1 MLSQSLLDRVVPHS
15 LEAERAVL
23 GACIVDRDALNTV
36 IEMLEMTDFYDLNH
50 QVAFEAI
57 ADMSHRDKPVDPLTL
72 MDEFSKRGIT
82 ERLGGQA
89 FIVGLVDA
97 VPTTANV
104 EYHSAIVK
112 EKSLHR
118 RLIQVGNQLVKLG
131 YSEDRDVKDLME
143 EAEQAVFAIS
153 QDRNKRTF
161 KAVAD
166 VLPPAFKRIEEQF
179 HNTDQTVT
187 GTQTPFIDFNRLTSG
202 FQPGSLNIIAAR
214 PSMGKTALAINMAEY
229 VGTERHTPVLIFS
242 LEMGAEQLVQRMLG
256 SVAGINI
263 HDLNTGSF
271 ADKDWD
277 KLTNAAAKLSQSSI
291 FIDDSSMLSTVE
303 FRARCRR
310 FKARYENLGLIVV
323 DYLQLM
329 SFSRKIDSKQQEV
342 AEISR
347 ALKGV
352 ARELE
357 VPVIALSQ
365 LSRAVEQR
373 TEKIPQLSD
382 LRDSGAIEQD
392 ADMVLL
398 LYRKGYYDSAQ
409 SEEEEDNTALIRIAK
424 HRNGPTGD
432 IRMIFI
438 KEFTR
443 FENYGGFGF

>member
-1 MLSQSLLDRVVPHS
+1 MLGSLLDRVAPHS

-23 GACIVDRDALNTV
+23 GACVVDRDALITV
-36 IEMLEMTDFYDLNH
+36 MEMLEAADFYDLNH
-50 QVAFEAI
+50 QAAFDVI
-57 ADMSHRDKPVDPLTL
+57 SDMSHRDKPVDPLTL
-72 MDEFSKRGIT
+72 SDEFSRKGVSDK
-82 ERLGGQA
+82 LGGQA

-104 EYHSAIVK
+104 EYHASIVK
-112 EKSLHR
+112 ERSIHR
-118 RLIQVGNQLVKLG
+118 RLISVGNQLVKLG
-131 YSEDRDVKDLME
+131 YSEDRDVKDLLE
-143 EAEQAVFAIS
+143 EAEQSVFAIS
-153 QDRNKRTF
+153 QDRNRKAF
-161 KAVAD
+161 KSVAD
-166 VLPPAFKRIEEQF
+166 VLPPTFQRIEEQF

-187 GTQTPFIDFNRLTSG
+187 GTQTPFADFNRLTSG

-229 VGTERHTPVLIFS
+229 AGVDRHIPVLVFS

-256 SVAGINI
+256 SLARINI
-263 HDLNTGSF
+263 HDLNNGSF
-271 ADKDWD
+271 ADRDWD
-277 KLTNAAAKLSQSSI
+277 KLTDAAARLSQSPI

-310 FKARYENLGLIVV
+310 FKAQHGALGLIVV

-329 SFSRKIDSKQQEV
+329 SFARRIDSKQQEV

-352 ARELE
+352 ARELD

-392 ADMVLL
+392 ADMVIL
-398 LYRKGYYDSAQ
+398 LYRKGYYDSGQ

-432 IRMIFI
+432 IKLIFR

-443 FENYGGFGF
+443 FENFGDFGF

>member
-1 MLSQSLLDRVVPHS
+1 MPDQSLLDRVVPHS

-23 GACIVDRDALNTV
+23 GACIVDREALIAV
-36 IEMLEMTDFYDLNH
+36 MEMLQPSDFYDLNH
-50 QVAFEAI
+50 QAVFEVI
-57 ADMSHRDKPVDPLTL
+57 ADMSRRDKPVDPLTL
-72 MDEFSKRGIT
+72 FDELSRKGIA
-82 ERLGGQA
+82 EKLGGRT
-89 FIVGLVDA
+89 FIVGLVDG

-104 EYHSAIVK
+104 EYHATIVK
-112 EKSLHR
+112 ERYIR
-118 RLIQVGNQLVKLG
+118 RQLISVGNQLVGMG
-131 YSEDRDVKDLME
+131 YSEDRDVKDLLE
-143 EAEQAVFAIS
+143 EAEQSVFAIS
-153 QDRNKRTF
+153 QDRNRKSF
-161 KAVAD
+161 KSVAD
-166 VLPPAFKRIEEQF
+166 ILPPTFKRIEEQF
-179 HNTDQTVT
+179 HSTDQSVT
-187 GTQTPFIDFNRLTSG
+187 GTQTPFTDFNRLTGG
-202 FQPGSLNIIAAR
+202 FQPGTLNIIAAR

-229 VGTERHTPVLIFS
+229 VGTERKVPVLIFS

-256 SVAGINI
+256 SLAQVNI

-271 ADKDWD
+271 ADRDWD
-277 KLTNAAAKLSQSSI
+277 KLTDAAARLSQSPI

-303 FRARCRR
+303 FRARSRR
-310 FKARYENLGLIVV
+310 FKAQYNGLGLIVV

-329 SFSRKIDSKQQEV
+329 SFARRIDSKQQEV

-373 TEKIPQLSD
+373 NEKIPQLSD

-398 LYRKGYYDSAQ
+398 LYRKGYYDTPQ

-432 IRMIFI
+432 IRLIFR

-443 FENYGGFGF
+443 FDNYGDFGF